1 MDPVRKIISCGS
13 FTSHTALFPH
23 RVMAKLYQ
31 LDDLVA
37 RLPVDRRSL
46 KTELEGSIKVGV
58 DEIWMGRR
66 GERGRGQHVIIPIC
80 LYHTHLS
87 SFFFLT
93 LGRCQLSDGTRVC
106 MTCQDSNPFCCNAT
120 R

>member
-1 MDPVRKIISCGS
+1 
-13 FTSHTALFPH
+13 
-23 RVMAKLYQ
+23 MAKLYQ

-46 KTELEGSIKVGV
+46 KTALEGSIKVGV

-66 GERGRGQHVIIPIC
+66 GERGRGEGGAACH
-80 LYHTHLS
+80 YTHMS
-87 SFFFLT
+87 ISHPSFFFFFLT